1 MQVINL
7 EKEENELGENL
18 HTNYQNM
25 LQSLGNLE
33 SRIIKLYAQIGSLK
47 EEKAS
52 LHSQLVVTEQEFQK
66 YIENIG
72 IKYGAGKL
80 DFITGT
86 LTVE

>member
-18 HTNYQNM
+18 HNNYQNM

-33 SRIIKLYAQIGSLK
+33 SRIIKLNSQIENLK
-47 EEKAS
+47 QQKHALHVELVTTEE
-52 LHSQLVVTEQEFQK
+52 EFQK

-72 IKYGAGKL
+72 IKYGSGKL
-80 DFITGT
+80 DFVAGT
-86 LTVE
+86 LTLE

>member
-33 SRIIKLYAQIGSLK
+33 SRIIKLNSQIENLK
-47 EEKAS
+47 QQKHALHVDLVTTEE
-52 LHSQLVVTEQEFQK
+52 EFQK

-72 IKYGAGKL
+72 IKYGSGKL
-80 DFITGT
+80 DFVAGT
-86 LTVE
+86 LTLE

>member
-18 HTNYQNM
+18 HNNYQNM

-33 SRIIKLYAQIGSLK
+33 SRIIKLNSQIENLK
-47 EEKAS
+47 KQKHS
-52 LHSQLVVTEQEFQK
+52 LHVDLVTTEEEFQK

-72 IKYGAGKL
+72 IKYGSGKL
-80 DFITGT
+80 DFVAGT
-86 LTVE
+86 LTLE

>member
-33 SRIIKLYAQIGSLK
+33 SRIIKLYAQIQSLK

-80 DFITGT
+80 DFTTGT

>member
-7 EKEENELGENL
+7 EKEENQLGENL

-33 SRIIKLYAQIGSLK
+33 SRIIKLYAQIQNLK

-52 LHSQLVVTEQEFQK
+52 LHSQLVVTEQEFQN
-66 YIENIG
+66 YIEKIG
-72 IKYGAGKL
+72 VKYGAGKL

>member
-1 MQVINL
+1 MQIINL

-33 SRIIKLYAQIGSLK
+33 SRIIKLYAQIENLK
-47 EEKAS
+47 EEKTS
-52 LHSQLVVTEQEFQK
+52 LHIKLVLTEQEFQN

-72 IKYGAGKL
+72 IKYGSGKL
-80 DFITGT
+80 DFTTGT
-86 LTVE
+86 LTID

>member
-18 HTNYQNM
+18 HTDYQNM
-25 LQSLGNLE
+25 LNSLGNLE
-33 SRIIKLYAQIGSLK
+33 SRIIKLYSQIEHLK
-47 EEKAS
+47 EEKHQ
-52 LHSQLVVTEQEFQK
+52 LHVLLVKTEDEFQK

-80 DFITGT
+80 DFTTGT
-86 LTVE
+86 LTIE

>member
-18 HTNYQNM
+18 HNNYQNM

-33 SRIIKLYAQIGSLK
+33 SRIIKLNSQIENLK
-47 EEKAS
+47 QQKHALHVDLVTTEE
-52 LHSQLVVTEQEFQK
+52 EFQK

-72 IKYGAGKL
+72 MSL
-80 DFITGT
+80 FNFIQ
-86 LTVE
+86 

>member
-18 HTNYQNM
+18 HNNYQNM

-33 SRIIKLYAQIGSLK
+33 SRIIKLNSQIENLK
-47 EEKAS
+47 QQKHALHVDLVTTEE
-52 LHSQLVVTEQEFQK
+52 EFQK

-72 IKYGAGKL
+72 IKYGSGKL
-80 DFITGT
+80 DFVAGT
-86 LTVE
+86 LTLE

>member
-7 EKEENELGENL
+7 ENEENQLGENL

-33 SRIIKLYAQIGSLK
+33 SRIIKLYAQIQNLK

-52 LHSQLVVTEQEFQK
+52 LHSKLVLTEQEFQN

-72 IKYGAGKL
+72 VKYGAGKL
-80 DFITGT
+80 DFTTGT
-86 LTVE
+86 LTVD